1 MHWTRIRTAACFAA
15 LLVTTAGSAIL
26 AGNRE
31 VDPSAA
37 KSAETQA
44 AGKSGTTPD
53 VTDPVLP
60 EGCDQLDRHT
70 SPDGRRVA
78 FVGDYTPTTP
88 ARESATACSSST
100 S

>member
-1 MHWTRIRTAACFAA
+1 MTCTRIRTAACFAA

-31 VDPSAA
+31 GGPPAA
-37 KSAETQA
+37 KMAETQA
-44 AGKSGTTPD
+44 AGKSVTTPV
-53 VTDPVLP
+53 VTEPVLP
-60 EGCDQLDRHT
+60 EGCDPLYRLT

-78 FVGDYTPTTP
+78 FVGNYTPTTP
-88 ARESATACSSST
+88 GRKSAMGYSSST